1 MDGATLLRLSAAET
15 EIAMVSIVNQMR
27 NVNLWIL
34 IVLLMET
41 LRILTYA
48 QLTTNVVAEL
58 LPECVVNKVKIRQN
72 SSHFLFQNELLKKQ
86 MTSMT

>member
-1 MDGATLLRLSAAET
+1 MMSMDGATLLRLSAAET
-15 EIAMVSIVNQMR
+15 EIATVSIVNQMR

-72 SSHFLFQNELLKKQ
+72 SSHFYFKMNW
-86 MTSMT
+86 

>member
-72 SSHFLFQNELLKKQ
+72 SSHFYFKMNW
-86 MTSMT
+86 

>member
-1 MDGATLLRLSAAET
+1 MMSMDGATLLRLSAAET
-15 EIAMVSIVNQMR
+15 EIAMVSIVNQTR

-48 QLTTNVVAEL
+48 QLTTNVVVEL
-58 LPECVVNKVKIRQN
+58 LPECVVNKVDSRI
-72 SSHFLFQNELLKKQ
+72 
-86 MTSMT
+86 

>member
-1 MDGATLLRLSAAET
+1 MMSMDGATLLRLSAAET

-72 SSHFLFQNELLKKQ
+72 
-86 MTSMT
+86 